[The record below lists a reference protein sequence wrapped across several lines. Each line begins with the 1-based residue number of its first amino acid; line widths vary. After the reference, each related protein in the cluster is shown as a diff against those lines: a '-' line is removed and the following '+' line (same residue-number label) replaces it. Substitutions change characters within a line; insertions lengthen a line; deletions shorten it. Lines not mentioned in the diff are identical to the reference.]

1 MKHTEL
7 YQEYKRLDELERKE
21 LIAAVEA
28 HGGEYVFI
36 HLDDEGDYDDDERN
50 NAPIISGSYGWM
62 SNYEDFY
69 VSRVEV
75 IKGHLNLYG
84 WQTEGYSD
92 EREIDDVAHGHLGYV
107 TDMIP
112 ETDDVKDVTTN
123 TPQPILVVSP
133 EDVEN
138 AGFKSNLTPDQ
149 FQQFVGLM
157 KKAYEW
163 NMDIYWDA
171 LRQACE
177 HLELE
182 PLNESEEDGEV

>member
-75 IKGHLNLYG
+75 RNGFLTLYG
-84 WQTEGYSD
+84 WDKEGYSD
-92 EREIDDVAHGHLGYV
+92 EHEIDDVAHGHLGYV

-112 ETDDVKDVTTN
+112 ETETVKDVTITTDKDKLRN
-123 TPQPILVVSP
+123 IICNLSEMLGEIADHDDWEVS
-133 EDVEN
+133 
-138 AGFKSNLTPDQ
+138 
-149 FQQFVGLM
+149 
-157 KKAYEW
+157 
-163 NMDIYWDA
+163 
-171 LRQACE
+171 
-177 HLELE
+177 
-182 PLNESEEDGEV
+182 ESEITNLYELASEARDLIENGQV